1 MTVKGPDDQPNPAL
15 TGQYFLQ
22 RSGQEFGPYVES
34 DLQLMANRNQ
44 LRGDASVRRGDSD
57 ICFPARDIPWLF
69 SGKSWT
75 VAVVLSFFLG
85 VFGVDRFYLGYTWVG
100 VVKLI
105 TIGGLG
111 IWALI
116 DTILI
121 ALRRVPDSD
130 GRALL

>member
-1 MTVKGPDDQPNPAL
+1 MT
-15 TGQYFLQ
+15 
-22 RSGQEFGPYVES
+22 
-34 DLQLMANRNQ
+34 NRNQ
-44 LRGDASVRRGDSD
+44 LRGDASVRRADSD
-57 ICFPARDIPWLF
+57 ICFLARDIPCLF

-75 VAVVLSFFLG
+75 AAVVLSFFLG
-85 VFGVDRFYLGYTWVG
+85 VFGVDRFYLGYTGVG
-100 VVKLI
+100 VVKLLSV
-105 TIGGLG
+105 GGLG

>member
-1 MTVKGPDDQPNPAL
+1 MTDTAPGDQPDPAL
-15 TGQYFLQ
+15 IGQYFLQ

-34 DLQLMANRNQ
+34 DLRLMATRNQ
-44 LRGDASVRRGDSD
+44 LRGNASVRRADSD

-75 VAVVLSFFLG
+75 AAVVLSFFLG
-85 VFGVDRFYLGYTWVG
+85 VFGVDRFYLGYTGVG
-100 VVKLI
+100 VVKLL
-105 TIGGLG
+105 TVGGLG